1 MDILFRHKNLQQY
14 WQQDHKKSFNNSFSL
29 VSFVSAVFEAA
40 GCNFHG
46 LQKIW
51 CQWEASQ
58 DIETEK
64 PSQLTRKENFKF
76 EYKYFKNLINAYHI
90 TFLKSRSFHFLK
102 NYLLNLFSDV
112 HFRKINF
119 CYHKTSPNGRSENL
133 NFF

>member
-1 MDILFRHKNLQQY
+1 M
-14 WQQDHKKSFNNSFSL
+14 
-29 VSFVSAVFEAA
+29 
-40 GCNFHG
+40 GPG
-46 LQKIW
+46 
-51 CQWEASQ
+51 Q

-133 NFF
+133 NFFKKSEKYIECLPLTVFKI